1 MSFVAMSAA
10 CAGLCAD
17 EAGRIPRKVAKPV
30 RVAVYQDPKN
40 STLSIARMLAYS
52 PEYEVEF
59 LGPEEYASGA
69 LENFDVVIQPGGGST
84 SQYTALGKKGVE
96 ALARFVRGGGKY
108 YGVCAGA
115 FMALQQSRPNRPRL
129 GLVPFKG
136 DDPPHYRGSGSVK
149 IDFTPEGMEELG
161 CTNSSCVVFYAGGP
175 AAVPGEKVPDSDIK
189 VFGRYGGNLFDTDG
203 KHEVADMTG
212 KAAFIGGRV
221 GKGKVFLSCP
231 HPESDEET
239 FDIVRG
245 AMEYLTGVRPTGPIR
260 LARPRG
266 AMTVRY
272 RTYDSGA
279 ARFLFDTLLPDA
291 RFHIRYG
298 KGWENLAGVDAA
310 VETGPVKPRDIKGI
324 NAYIARGGRVVLLC
338 DTPEKRA
345 AAEKVRGAELVGSY
359 AELVGALLAP
369 RG

>member
-1 MSFVAMSAA
+1 
-10 CAGLCAD
+10 
-17 EAGRIPRKVAKPV
+17 
-30 RVAVYQDPKN
+30 
-40 STLSIARMLAYS
+40 
-52 PEYEVEF
+52 
-59 LGPEEYASGA
+59 
-69 LENFDVVIQPGGGST
+69 
-84 SQYTALGKKGVE
+84 
-96 ALARFVRGGGKY
+96 
-108 YGVCAGA
+108 
-115 FMALQQSRPNRPRL
+115 
-129 GLVPFKG
+129 
-136 DDPPHYRGSGSVK
+136 
-149 IDFTPEGMEELG
+149 MEELG
-161 CTNSSCVVFYAGGP
+161 CTNSSRVVFYAGGP